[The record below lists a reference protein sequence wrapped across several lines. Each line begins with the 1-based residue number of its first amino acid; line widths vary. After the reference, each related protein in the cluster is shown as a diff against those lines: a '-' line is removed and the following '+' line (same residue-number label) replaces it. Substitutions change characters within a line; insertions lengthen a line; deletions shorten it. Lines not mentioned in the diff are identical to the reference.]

1 MIVAFHTNTLF
12 FRGSE
17 AALWD
22 YAVLNES
29 VLGNRSVL
37 CFRESPELAT
47 SPVAA
52 RWRSR
57 FPVLVYRSRR
67 HLAGQLQEAG
77 ASALYMIKPGPWDGM
92 VVGGVRNC
100 VHAMYLTEEFHGDS
114 FAFVSRWMSRA
125 ATGRED
131 SYVPHFVSRLESREN
146 HRAQLGIPT
155 GARVFGRHGAA
166 DSFNLPFVRKAV
178 LAHARRHPQD
188 HFVFLNTNPM
198 DPAGDTLSNIH
209 HLPATIDPVAKG
221 RFLATCDAMIHAQE
235 SGETFGLA
243 IAEFAVL
250 GKPVITLAKPA
261 TGSHAHLEMLRGRGL
276 YYSDQASLERILREF
291 TPRVVRGT
299 EYEEYADPGHV
310 MGIFRE
316 KFLEGAG

>member
-131 SYVPHFVSRLESREN
+131 SNRGAGLRAARCRGQLQFALCPES
-146 HRAQLGIPT
+146 GVGPCP
-155 GARVFGRHGAA
+155 AA
-166 DSFNLPFVRKAV
+166 
-178 LAHARRHPQD
+178 
-188 HFVFLNTNPM
+188 
-198 DPAGDTLSNIH
+198 PAGPFRLS
-209 HLPATIDPVAKG
+209 
-221 RFLATCDAMIHAQE
+221 
-235 SGETFGLA
+235 
-243 IAEFAVL
+243 
-250 GKPVITLAKPA
+250 
-261 TGSHAHLEMLRGRGL
+261 
-276 YYSDQASLERILREF
+276 
-291 TPRVVRGT
+291 
-299 EYEEYADPGHV
+299 
-310 MGIFRE
+310 
-316 KFLEGAG
+316 

>member
-1 MIVAFHTNTLF
+1 MVVGFHTHTLF

-17 AALWD
+17 NALWD

-29 VLGNRSVL
+29 VLGNRSVI
-37 CFRESPELAT
+37 CFRESPELGT

-57 FPVLVYRSRR
+57 FPVLAYRSLR
-67 HLAGQLQEAG
+67 HLARQLEEAG
-77 ASALYMIKPGPWDGM
+77 VSALYVIKPGPYDGM
-92 VVGGVRNC
+92 VVPGIRNC

-125 ATGRED
+125 ATGREE
-131 SYVPHFVSRLESREN
+131 SYVPHFVSRFESKEN
-146 HRAQLGIPT
+146 LRSKLGIPT

-178 LAHARRHPQD
+178 LAHARRNPQD
-188 HFVFLNTNPM
+188 HFVFLNTHPM
-198 DPAGDTLSNIH
+198 DPRGETLPNVH
-209 HLPATIDPVAKG
+209 HLPATIDPNEKA

-250 GKPVITLAKPA
+250 GKPVITLARPA
-261 TGSHAHLEMLRGRGL
+261 TGSHAHLEMLRGLGL
-276 YYSDQASLERILREF
+276 YYSDRGSLERILRDF
-291 TPRVVRGT
+291 YPREIRGT
-299 EYEEYADPGHV
+299 EYEEYADPERV
-310 MGIFRE
+310 MKIFRK
-316 KFLEGAG
+316 KFLEEGN

>member
-1 MIVAFHTNTLF
+1 MTVAFHTNTLF

-17 AALWD
+17 NALWD
-22 YAVLNES
+22 YAVLNEK
-29 VLGNRSVL
+29 VLGNRSVI
-37 CFRESPELAT
+37 CFRERPELAT

-57 FPVLVYRSRR
+57 FPVLTYRSKKDFSEKMR
-67 HLAGQLQEAG
+67 QAG
-77 ASALYMIKPGPWDGM
+77 AEILYMIKPGPYDGM
-92 VVGGVRNC
+92 LVEGVRNC

-131 SYVPHFVSRLESREN
+131 SYVPHFVPRFESTEN
-146 HRAQLGIPT
+146 LRARLGIPD

-166 DSFNLPFVRKAV
+166 DTFNIPFARKAV
-178 LAHARRHPQD
+178 LAHARRHPED

-198 DPAGDTLSNIH
+198 NPRGDTLPNIH
-209 HLPATIDPVAKG
+209 HLPATIDAGEKG
-221 RFLATCDAMIHAQE
+221 RFLATCDAMVHAQE

-250 GKPVITLAKPA
+250 GKPVITLARPL
-261 TGSHAHLEMLRGRGL
+261 TGSHAHLEMLRGKGL
-276 YYSDQASLERILREF
+276 LYANQWDLEQIFQEF
-291 TPRVVRGT
+291 TPREVGET
-299 EYEEYADPGHV
+299 EYEEYADPVRV
-310 MGIFRE
+310 MEIFRR
-316 KFLEGAG
+316 KFLE

>member
-1 MIVAFHTNTLF
+1 MKVAFHTNTLF

-17 AALWD
+17 NALWD
-22 YAVLNES
+22 YAVLNET
-29 VLGNRSVL
+29 VLGNRSII

-57 FPVLVYRSRR
+57 FPVLAYRSKRDLSEKLR
-67 HLAGQLQEAG
+67 EAG
-77 ASALYMIKPGPWDGM
+77 AEVLYMIKPGLYDGM
-92 VVGGVRNC
+92 VVEGVRNC

-125 ATGRED
+125 ATGREE
-131 SYVPHFVSRLESREN
+131 SYVPHYVPRFESTEN
-146 HRAQLGIPT
+146 LRAQLGIPA

-166 DSFNLPFVRKAV
+166 DTFNIPFAKKAV
-178 LAHARRHPQD
+178 LAHARRNPDD
-188 HFVFLNTNPM
+188 HFVFLNTHPM
-198 DPAGDTLSNIH
+198 DPCGDTLPNLH
-209 HLPATIDPVAKG
+209 HLPATIDVEEKA
-221 RFLATCDAMIHAQE
+221 RFLATCDAMLHAQE

-250 GKPVITLAKPA
+250 GKPVITLARPL

-276 YYSDQASLERILREF
+276 LYANQGDLEQILRAF
-291 TPRVVRGT
+291 TPKEVRGT
-299 EYEEYADPGHV
+299 EYEEYADPVRV
-310 MGIFRE
+310 MEIFRR
-316 KFLEGAG
+316 KFLD

>member
-1 MIVAFHTNTLF
+1 MTVAFHTNTLF

-17 AALWD
+17 NALWD
-22 YAVLNES
+22 YAVLNET
-29 VLGNRSVL
+29 VLGNRSII

-57 FPVLVYRSRR
+57 FPVLAYRSKRDLSEKLR
-67 HLAGQLQEAG
+67 EAG
-77 ASALYMIKPGPWDGM
+77 AEVLYMIKPGLYDGM
-92 VVGGVRNC
+92 VVEGVRNC

-125 ATGRED
+125 ATGREE
-131 SYVPHFVSRLESREN
+131 SYVPHYVPRFESTEN
-146 HRAQLGIPT
+146 LRAQLGIPA

-166 DSFNLPFVRKAV
+166 DTFNIPFAKKAV
-178 LAHARRHPQD
+178 LAHARRNPDD
-188 HFVFLNTNPM
+188 HFVFLNTHPM
-198 DPAGDTLSNIH
+198 DPCGDTLPNLH
-209 HLPATIDPVAKG
+209 HLPATIDVEEKA
-221 RFLATCDAMIHAQE
+221 RFLATCDAMLHAQE

-276 YYSDQASLERILREF
+276 LYSDPHNLEKILRNF
-291 TPRVVRGT
+291 TPREVRGT
-299 EYEEYADPGHV
+299 EYEEYAEPKHV
-310 MGIFRE
+310 MNIFHR
-316 KFLEGAG
+316 KFLN